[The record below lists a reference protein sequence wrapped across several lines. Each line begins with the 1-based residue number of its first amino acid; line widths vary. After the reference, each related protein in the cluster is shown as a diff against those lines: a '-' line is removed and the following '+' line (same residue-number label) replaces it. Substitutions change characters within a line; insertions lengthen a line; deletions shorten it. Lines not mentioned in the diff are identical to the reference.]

1 MIIMGMALL
10 YAVLRLDGNP
20 DKCGVDWCA
29 AAIDDVEKCQA
40 YLRSFCKGECCAVD
54 VSHLPPPYLEL
65 TWRQTGHI
73 PAG

>member
-20 DKCGVDWCA
+20 DKCGADWCA

-40 YLRSFCKGECCAVD
+40 YLRSFCKGEYALAVM
-54 VSHLPPPYLEL
+54 LG
-65 TWRQTGHI
+65 TG
-73 PAG
+73 